1 MVNLPPPF
9 RVQCKERTK
18 VFEVDFMIVN
28 MSPLFS
34 DMYADLSEQSDCIT
48 LDFAEEAT
56 FAKVLEFCEKSIY
69 SDR

>member
-34 DMYADLSEQSDCIT
+34 DMYNDLTE
-48 LDFAEEAT
+48 
-56 FAKVLEFCEKSIY
+56 
-69 SDR
+69 